1 MLPICI
7 VVMGILDSVP
17 ILVAGVAAVISVGL
31 FLGTFVQMVNSISGN
46 AVIRPQLQAI
56 LGTVFVGS
64 LISVV
69 MLYMI
74 LVQYGSSTKYVSMII
89 STFALV
95 IGLLGISSIV

>member
-7 VVMGILDSVP
+7 VVMEYLIWVAGGFGILA
-17 ILVAGVAAVISVGL
+17 IILFLVA
-31 FLGTFVQMVNSISGN
+31 FVQIVNSISGN

-74 LVQYGSSTKYVSMII
+74 LIQYGSLTKNFAIII
-89 STFALV
+89 STIALV
-95 IGLLGISSIV
+95 IGLLGMTSIV

>member
-1 MLPICI
+1 
-7 VVMGILDSVP
+7 MGILDSLP
-17 ILVAGVAAVISVGL
+17 ILFAGAFGITAIGL

-64 LISVV
+64 LISAV

>member
-7 VVMGILDSVP
+7 VVMEYLIW
-17 ILVAGVAAVISVGL
+17 VAGGFGIIAISL
-31 FLGTFVQMVNSISGN
+31 FLATFVKMVNSISGN

-74 LVQYGSSTKYVSMII
+74 LIQYGSLTKNFAIII
-89 STFALV
+89 STIALV
-95 IGLLGISSIV
+95 IGLLGMTSIV

>member
-1 MLPICI
+1 MLPVCI
-7 VVMGILDSVP
+7 VVMEYLIWGAGGFGILA
-17 ILVAGVAAVISVGL
+17 IILFLVA
-31 FLGTFVQMVNSISGN
+31 FVQIVNSISGN

-64 LISVV
+64 LISAV

-74 LVQYGSSTKYVSMII
+74 LVQYGSSTKYVSIII

>member
-1 MLPICI
+1 MEYLIWFAGGF
-7 VVMGILDSVP
+7 GITA
-17 ILVAGVAAVISVGL
+17 IGL
-31 FLGTFVQMVNSISGN
+31 FLAVFVQIVNSISGN

-74 LVQYGSSTKYVSMII
+74 LIQYSSLTKNFAIII
-89 STFALV
+89 STIALV
-95 IGLLGISSIV
+95 IGLLGMTSIV